1 MVVLVCHRVPERAEW
16 ADTASVEIW
25 PSGGVSEALLR
36 PCGCGMAG
44 KPEYAMCMPELLA
57 FIYQGRY
64 TAMAGSGM

>member
-1 MVVLVCHRVPERAEW
+1 MPQGARASRVGRYSR
-16 ADTASVEIW
+16 SVEIW

-57 FIYQGRY
+57 FICQGRY